1 MEAKLDEIERGGAT
15 RPAYLR
21 AWYGAFRDA
30 MGRAATLGAAYREAH
45 GLRGRAVGGARGG
58 ANGAGAGGEETSTRC
73 DRCGEATYRKIARK
87 KGRGSFL
94 ACPACRMMRNVRAK
108 VRPGACPTCGSA
120 LIEKS
125 FGKGPAFWGC
135 VRYGAAE
142 RPCTYRESADGK
154 PARARAAGAARWTR
168 SATDKGCPRC
178 GKAKLSIVTPTDPA
192 AGAPFY
198 ACDDTAC
205 TFTLPLGARRRKAP
219 CPACGALVL
228 ERRRKPAPGATEAGP
243 AFWSCARYPDC
254 SYSAPWLTGS

>member
-1 MEAKLDEIERGGAT
+1 
-15 RPAYLR
+15 
-21 AWYGAFRDA
+21 

-45 GLRGRAVGGARGG
+45 GLRARAFAPRAGGAGG
-58 ANGAGAGGEETSTRC
+58 AAGGEETSTKC

-108 VRPGACPTCGSA
+108 VRAGACPTCGSA

-154 PARARAAGAARWTR
+154 ARPAGAARYTR
-168 SATDKGCPRC
+168 AATDKGCPRC
-178 GKAKLSIVTPTDPA
+178 GKAKLAIVTPIATGADAPGA
-192 AGAPFY
+192 APFY
-198 ACDDTAC
+198 ACDDAAC
-205 TFTLPLGARRRKAP
+205 RFTLPLGARRRKAP
-219 CPACGALVL
+219 CPACGAVVL
-228 ERRRKPAPGATEAGP
+228 ERRRKPGADGAPGAP
-243 AFWSCARYPDC
+243 FWACARWPEC
-254 SYSAPWLTGS
+254 THTAAFTAPAPAPASG